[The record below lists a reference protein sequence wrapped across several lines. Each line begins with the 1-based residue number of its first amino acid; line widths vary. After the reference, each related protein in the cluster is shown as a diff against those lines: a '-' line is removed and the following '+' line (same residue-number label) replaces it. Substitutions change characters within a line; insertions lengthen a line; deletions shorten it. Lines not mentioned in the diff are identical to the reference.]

1 MTTTASMI
9 MLGVYIYI
17 GVMFWLLFVVS
28 VEWIVEADVYQMCFK
43 RPWTVRASTGMLGLA
58 FFIGAVA
65 VAVLPPSPSIPW
77 GLALVCLLISGL
89 MFYFSGPKDVRIDL
103 DKRTCCETYGWMLFP
118 KKFTCSLS
126 KTSRILVY
134 SGGSGSYVV
143 LWIDGLK
150 DPKFT
155 LAVAARMSE
164 ALKFADKV
172 AIPLQLPVKQ
182 TTLTEMREWTSRGA
196 L

>member
-1 MTTTASMI
+1 MI
-9 MLGVYIYI
+9 MLGVCVYV
-17 GVMFWLLFVVS
+17 GVMFWLPFVVS
-28 VEWIVEADVYQMCFK
+28 VEWLVDSDIHQMCFK
-43 RPWTVRASTGMLGLA
+43 RPWTIRASTGMLSLA
-58 FFIGAVA
+58 FLTGAVA
-65 VAVLPPSPSIPW
+65 VAVLPPSPSTPW
-77 GLALVCLLISGL
+77 GLVLVCLLISGL
-89 MFYFSGPKDVRIDL
+89 MFYLSGPKDVRIDL

-134 SGGSGSYVV
+134 SGESGSSVV

-164 ALKFADKV
+164 ALKFAQKV

-182 TTLTEMREWTSRGA
+182 TTLSEMREWASRGA